1 MVTGSDA
8 EVWLDTVLAC
18 RIPRPGRMTLAPM
31 LKHDGKV
38 IGDFSLARL
47 DEETFL
53 IIGSGVAENYHM
65 RWFIDHLDDDMDVDI
80 APMGLGLSG
89 LSIAGP
95 NARDVLAKITHED
108 VSNEGLAFMDVQEM
122 ELGMAP
128 VILGRV
134 SFTGDLATKSGWRR
148 NISAMSLI

>member
-1 MVTGSDA
+1 
-8 EVWLDTVLAC
+8 
-18 RIPRPGRMTLAPM
+18 
-31 LKHDGKV
+31 
-38 IGDFSLARL
+38 
-47 DEETFL
+47 
-53 IIGSGVAENYHM
+53 
-65 RWFIDHLDDDMDVDI
+65 MDVDI

-108 VSNEGLAFMDVQEM
+108 VSNEGLAFMDVREM

-128 VILGRV
+128 VILGV
-134 SFTGDLATKSGWRR
+134 SVSPVIWATKSGWRR